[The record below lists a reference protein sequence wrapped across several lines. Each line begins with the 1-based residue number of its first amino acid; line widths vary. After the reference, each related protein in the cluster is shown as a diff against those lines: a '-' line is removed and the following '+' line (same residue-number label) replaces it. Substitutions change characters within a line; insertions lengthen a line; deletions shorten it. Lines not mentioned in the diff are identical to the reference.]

1 MKKRILLLNMLILSM
16 MSVMGQ
22 EKHKVPEMP
31 VLAVKTNAL
40 YWATVTPNLGV
51 EFALS
56 KKFTMDISGNYNPWK
71 WSGSKKFK
79 HWLVQPELR
88 YWSCDRFNGH
98 FFGIHTHYGKYN
110 GGLKKYRYDGWFAGA
125 GISYGYQ
132 WIIGKRWNLET
143 ELGIGY
149 AYLDFDKY
157 LRNKCGKFI
166 SSGHK
171 NYFGPTKLSISFMY
185 FFQINR
191 SRLITRIHNHAENI
205 HPLMN

>member
-98 FFGIHTHYGKYN
+98 FFGIHAFYAQFNMCGIKMFDWEHKRYQGDLYG
-110 GGLKKYRYDGWFAGA
+110 G
-125 GISYGYQ
+125 GISYGYH
-132 WIIGKRWNLET
+132 WILKKRWSMEAT
-143 ELGIGY
+143 IGVGY
-149 AYLDFDKY
+149 ARVSYDRYNCRD
-157 LRNKCGKFI
+157 CGSKLN
-166 SSGHK
+166 SGHK
-171 NYFGPTKLSISFMY
+171 NYFGPTKLGIS
-185 FFQINR
+185 
-191 SRLITRIHNHAENI
+191 LIYI
-205 HPLMN
+205 L

>member
-98 FFGIHTHYGKYN
+98 FFGIHAFYAQFNMCGIKMFDWEHKRYQGDLYG
-110 GGLKKYRYDGWFAGA
+110 G
-125 GISYGYQ
+125 GISYGYH
-132 WIIGKRWNLET
+132 WILGKRWSLEGT
-143 ELGIGY
+143 LDVGY
-149 AYLDFDKY
+149 AHITYDKY
-157 LRNKCGKFI
+157 RCEKCGPKLKE
-166 SSGHK
+166 GRR
-171 NYFGPTKLSISFMY
+171 NYVGPTKIG
-185 FFQINR
+185 IN
-191 SRLITRIHNHAENI
+191 LIYII
-205 HPLMN
+205 K

>member
-1 MKKRILLLNMLILSM
+1 MKKRILLLTILILSM

-71 WSGSKKFK
+71 WSGNKKFK

-88 YWSCDRFNGH
+88 YWLCDRFNGH
-98 FFGIHTHYGKYN
+98 FFGVHAFYAQFNMCGIKMFDWEHKRYQGDLYG
-110 GGLKKYRYDGWFAGA
+110 GGIA
-125 GISYGYQ
+125 YGYH
-132 WIIGKRWNLET
+132 WILGKRWSLEGT
-143 ELGIGY
+143 IGVGY
-149 AYLDFDKY
+149 AHITYDKY
-157 LRNKCGKFI
+157 RCETCGPKLKEGRRN
-166 SSGHK
+166 
-171 NYFGPTKLSISFMY
+171 YVGPTKIG
-185 FFQINR
+185 IN
-191 SRLITRIHNHAENI
+191 LIYII
-205 HPLMN
+205 K